1 MSRNL
6 DIKVRQ
12 CYTRAVAQGAL
23 LFTESSISKHREHG
37 EVFEVRFVPALAKKP
52 SNRPKGSA
60 NPFLPYDERLHV
72 AKLGSTHHLLLN
84 KYCVVPHHL
93 LITTAEFRQQGE
105 PLTEAD
111 FSAVLNTINN
121 LTSRNIVFYNS
132 GDNSGASQPH
142 KHLQVLPMP
151 EYMDVPPSIGIWL
164 QYDSPSGQVHTSD
177 QLPFAHYGIV
187 LDQDQQ
193 QDPVRLAVAYKMVYD
208 KLTAAYG
215 TKISY
220 NMIMTKTVMMLFPRQ
235 HSSWNG
241 IAINSLGFAGLV
253 LTKTKEEQELLDR
266 YGILHILTCVGYPRT
281 NKK

>member
-1 MSRNL
+1 MSRSL
-6 DIKVRQ
+6 DIRVRQ

-23 LFTESSISKHREHG
+23 LFTESTVSKHREHG

-52 SNRPKGSA
+52 SSKPKGAA

-72 AKLGSTHHLLLN
+72 TELGSTHHLLLN

-105 PLTEAD
+105 PLSQDD
-111 FSAVLNTINN
+111 FSAVLATINN
-121 LTSRNIVFYNS
+121 LSSRNIVFYNS
-132 GDNSGASQPH
+132 GDKSGASQPH

-164 QYDSPSGQVHTSD
+164 QSGSLPGHVHTSE
-177 QLPFAHYGIV
+177 QLPFAHYGIA
-187 LDQDQQ
+187 LDPRQQ
-193 QDPVRLAVAYKMVYD
+193 TDPAQLAAAYEMAYG

-215 TKISY
+215 DEISY
-220 NMIMTKTVMMLFPRQ
+220 NMIMTKTAMMLFPRQ
-235 HSSWNG
+235 QSAWNG

-253 LTKTKEEQELLDR
+253 LTKTKAEQELLDR
-266 YGILHILTCVGYPRT
+266 YGILHILTCVGYPRI
-281 NKK
+281 